1 MRLIRK
7 LILFTLISFV
17 IQSGIAQ
24 EIKMFSLDEA
34 VAFGLENNYEVI
46 NSEKDV
52 ESAKARVRESTA
64 MGLPQINGN
73 IDYADNLARP
83 TVILPGEMV
92 GAPEDVEVQFGT
104 KYSGTLGATA
114 SQLIF
119 SGEYIVGLKGS
130 KKFLEKTTVDFFKN
144 KIAVRQKIAESYY
157 NVLATEEALLI
168 IDTTLTITQNLAD
181 ETRQVYEVGF
191 AEDIDVDQLDLL
203 VADLEASQIYFQNQ
217 LYITHAFLKFYLGLK
232 ENDSIV
238 LTDNYE
244 NLVDKWE
251 QSNILLQAFA
261 YNRNVDYISMNKQKE
276 LSNLQVDL
284 QKAAYMPTL
293 SANINIQT
301 QAQRDVWNFFDF
313 DQSWY
318 HSSAFRVSMKIPIL
332 SGGERKA
339 KVTQARIAYEQV
351 EVLEMQLETQ
361 LKLQYNTTRNE
372 YLNAFSV
379 YQNKKKT
386 RKISEKIYLKTTEK
400 FKEGM
405 ASSLDILNTQ
415 NQFLTTQ
422 RDYINAI
429 NALLKAGLDL
439 ELILIDAT
447 QNQ

>member
-1 MRLIRK
+1 
-7 LILFTLISFV
+7 
-17 IQSGIAQ
+17 
-24 EIKMFSLDEA
+24 
-34 VAFGLENNYEVI
+34 
-46 NSEKDV
+46 
-52 ESAKARVRESTA
+52 
-64 MGLPQINGN
+64 
-73 IDYADNLARP
+73 
-83 TVILPGEMV
+83 
-92 GAPEDVEVQFGT
+92 
-104 KYSGTLGATA
+104 
-114 SQLIF
+114 
-119 SGEYIVGLKGS
+119 
-130 KKFLEKTTVDFFKN
+130 
-144 KIAVRQKIAESYY
+144 
-157 NVLATEEALLI
+157 
-168 IDTTLTITQNLAD
+168 
-181 ETRQVYEVGF
+181 
-191 AEDIDVDQLDLL
+191 
-203 VADLEASQIYFQNQ
+203 
-217 LYITHAFLKFYLGLK
+217 LK